1 MSSLVYVNKIKTK
14 KINKYINLKS
24 IETIEMINTHVTL
37 TDWQTDTV
45 WSVSVKPPALKLSLN
60 NIKEWL
66 TFLILFKENPL
77 CVGTIKNPE
86 CTGTSVSMI
95 MW

>member
-14 KINKYINLKS
+14 TINKYINLKS
-24 IETIEMINTHVTL
+24 IETIEMITHVTL
-37 TDWQTDTV
+37 TDTL